1 MIINVDLGSTVK
13 IFTRSTISAKD
24 LNWKRLEALDAD
36 NRDSDRATVV
46 ELMAKARRG
55 LKEPTLGEA
64 VRRPPDHKVDDSEK
78 DTPFKA
84 VIENEGMRVM
94 RAVPA
99 QRRKA
104 PGRPSSARLD
114 VSGRV
119 L

>member
-1 MIINVDLGSTVK
+1 MK

-64 VRRPPDHKVDDSEK
+64 VRRPQTDLL
-78 DTPFKA
+78 A
-84 VIENEGMRVM
+84 LL
-94 RAVPA
+94 
-99 QRRKA
+99 
-104 PGRPSSARLD
+104 PGREDLSTL
-114 VSGRV
+114 G
-119 L
+119 